1 MSNVKTNARIEV
13 LSAIENR
20 SKQQSIY
27 LASASCKIDNKTA
40 SQRYN
45 QISKSPFLAE
55 ILGDCPMPS
64 YYDFLMELPVKKD
77 GSQLYSEI
85 DAFRTIGRIAK
96 KFVAVDT
103 TTIESVLEVPVIVAP
118 IITAVKVSKVKSATD
133 KAKARA
139 KRQQSNTNKK

>member
-1 MSNVKTNARIEV
+1 MSNSKINNRIEV
-13 LSAIENR
+13 LTAIENR

-27 LASASCKIDNKTA
+27 LASASAKIDNKTA

-77 GSQLYSEI
+77 DSKLYSEI
-85 DAFRTIGRIAK
+85 DAFRTLGRIAK

-118 IITAVKVSKVKSATD
+118 IITAKKSRAKKSTAVKV
-133 KAKARA
+133 KARA
-139 KRQQSNTNKK
+139 KKQQANTDKK